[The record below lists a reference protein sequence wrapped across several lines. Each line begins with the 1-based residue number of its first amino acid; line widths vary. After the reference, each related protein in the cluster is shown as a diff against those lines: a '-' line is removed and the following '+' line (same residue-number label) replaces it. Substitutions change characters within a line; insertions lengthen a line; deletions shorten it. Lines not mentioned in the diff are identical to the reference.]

1 MSDAAPAAAPLAGR
15 VALVTGASRGIGRA
29 IALELGRLGATVV
42 GTSTTEA
49 GARGTGEALAAA
61 GVAGRGAVLDVGDAA
76 ASDALVEAIGKADG
90 PIAVLV
96 NNAGY
101 GLGGAVEELD
111 DAECRHVMETNFFG
125 TLNLIKAVLPSMRKR
140 RSGHI
145 INFSSMA
152 GIVGFPGFGLYNASK
167 FAVSGLTE
175 ALAGELAPFGIR
187 ATVVEPG
194 GFRTNFAGG
203 SLAIARNPMVEYAE
217 TAAAR
222 PRGMKE
228 HYHGTQQGDPAKAAA
243 AVISIVDVANPPV
256 HLLLGPD
263 AVAAARGKLERFGAE
278 IAAWES
284 LSSSTDYST

>member
-1 MSDAAPAAAPLAGR
+1 MAAAAR
-15 VALVTGASRGIGRA
+15 IWLVTGVSSGFGQELARQILARGD
-29 IALELGRLGATVV
+29 TVV
-42 GTSTTEA
+42 GTLRRKEQA
-49 GARGTGEALAAA
+49 AAFEALAP
-61 GVAGRGAVLDVGDAA
+61 GRAHARLLDVTDSAA
-76 ASDALVEAIGKADG
+76 IPPLVAAVERYIGSID
-90 PIAVLV
+90 VLV

-111 DAECRHVMETNFFG
+111 AAECRHVMETNFFG

-203 SLAIARNPMVEYAE
+203 SLAVARNPMPEYAD
-217 TAAAR
+217 TVAAR
-222 PRGMKE
+222 PRVMKE
-228 HYHGTQQGDPAKAAA
+228 HYHGTQRGDPAKAAA
-243 AVISIVDVANPPV
+243 AVLSIVGAESPPV

-278 IAAWES
+278 IAAWEA
-284 LSSSTDYST
+284 LSNSTDYSN

>member
-1 MSDAAPAAAPLAGR
+1 MAAAAR
-15 VALVTGASRGIGRA
+15 IWLVTGVSSGFGQELARA
-29 IALELGRLGATVV
+29 ILARGDTVV
-42 GTSTTEA
+42 GTLRRKEQA
-49 GARGTGEALAAA
+49 AAFEALAP
-61 GVAGRGAVLDVGDAA
+61 GRAHARLLDVTDSAA
-76 ASDALVEAIGKADG
+76 IPPLVAAVERDVG
-90 PIAVLV
+90 PVDVLV

-111 DAECRHVMETNFFG
+111 DSECRHVMETNFFG
-125 TLNLIKAVLPSMRKR
+125 TLNLVKAVLPSMRKR

-203 SLAIARNPMVEYAE
+203 SLAIARNPMPEYAE

-222 PRGMKE
+222 PRVMKDR
-228 HYHGTQQGDPAKAAA
+228 YHGTQQGDPAKAAA
-243 AVISIVDVANPPV
+243 AVISIVDAANPPV

-278 IAAWES
+278 ITAWEA
-284 LSSSTDYST
+284 LSSSTNYSN

>member
-1 MSDAAPAAAPLAGR
+1 MTAAAR
-15 VALVTGASRGIGRA
+15 IWLVTGVSSGFGQELARA
-29 IALELGRLGATVV
+29 ILATGDTVV
-42 GTSTTEA
+42 GTLRRREQA
-49 GARGTGEALAAA
+49 AAFEALAP
-61 GVAGRGAVLDVGDAA
+61 GRAHARLLDVTDSAA
-76 ASDALVEAIGKADG
+76 IPPLVAAVERDIG
-90 PIAVLV
+90 PIDVLV

-203 SLAIARNPMVEYAE
+203 SLAVARNPMPEYAE
-217 TAAAR
+217 TVAAR

-228 HYHGTQQGDPAKAAA
+228 HYHGTQRGDPAKAAA
-243 AVISIVDVANPPV
+243 AVLSIVGSANPPV

-278 IAAWES
+278 ITAWEAV
-284 LSSSTDYST
+284 SSSTDFSN

>member
-1 MSDAAPAAAPLAGR
+1 MTAAAR
-15 VALVTGASRGIGRA
+15 IWLVTGVSSGFGQELARA
-29 IALELGRLGATVV
+29 ILATGDTVV
-42 GTSTTEA
+42 GTLRRREQA
-49 GARGTGEALAAA
+49 AAFEALAP
-61 GVAGRGAVLDVGDAA
+61 GRAYARLLDVTDSAA
-76 ASDALVEAIGKADG
+76 IPPLVAAVERDIG
-90 PIAVLV
+90 PIDVLV

-203 SLAIARNPMVEYAE
+203 SLAVARNPMPEYAE
-217 TAAAR
+217 TVAAR

-228 HYHGTQQGDPAKAAA
+228 HYHGTQRGDPAKAAA
-243 AVISIVDVANPPV
+243 AVLSIVGSANPPV

-278 IAAWES
+278 ITAWEAV
-284 LSSSTDYST
+284 SSSTDFSN

>member
-1 MSDAAPAAAPLAGR
+1 MAAAAR
-15 VALVTGASRGIGRA
+15 IWLVTGVSSGFGQELAKAILARGD
-29 IALELGRLGATVV
+29 TVV
-42 GTSTTEA
+42 GTLRRKEQVPA
-49 GARGTGEALAAA
+49 FEALAP
-61 GVAGRGAVLDVGDAA
+61 GRAHARLLDVTDSVAIPP
-76 ASDALVEAIGKADG
+76 LVEAVERDIG
-90 PIAVLV
+90 PIDVLV

-125 TLNLIKAVLPSMRKR
+125 TLNLIKAVLPRFRARKA
-140 RSGHI
+140 GHI

-152 GIVGFPGFGLYNASK
+152 GIVGIPGVGLYNAAK
-167 FAVSGLTE
+167 FAVSGLSE
-175 ALAGELAPFGIR
+175 ALAAELAPFGIR
-187 ATVVEPG
+187 VTVVEPG

-203 SLAIARNPMVEYAE
+203 SLVLARRPMAEYDG
-217 TAAAR
+217 TPAAR

-243 AVISIVDVANPPV
+243 AVMAIVDAGNPPV

-278 IAAWES
+278 ITAWES
-284 LSSSTDYST
+284 LSSSTNYSN

>member
-1 MSDAAPAAAPLAGR
+1 MADTARIWLI
-15 VALVTGASRGIGRA
+15 TGVSSGFG
-29 IALELGRLGATVV
+29 LELARCVLQRGDVVV
-42 GTSTTEA
+42 GTLRRAGQAADFEALAPGRAHARVLDVTEA
-49 GARGTGEALAAA
+49 GAITP
-61 GVAGRGAVLDVGDAA
+61 
-76 ASDALVEAIGKADG
+76 LVEGIEQGIG
-90 PIAVLV
+90 PIGVLV

-111 DAECRHVMETNFFG
+111 DAECRRVMETNFFG
-125 TLNLIKAVLPSMRKR
+125 TLNLIKAVLPHFRRRKA
-140 RSGHI
+140 GHI
-145 INFSSMA
+145 VNFSSMA
-152 GIVGFPGFGLYNASK
+152 GIVGIPGFGLYSASK

-203 SLAIARNPMVEYAE
+203 SLALARNPMPEYAD
-217 TAAAR
+217 TAAGR

-243 AVISIVDVANPPV
+243 AVVAIVDAAQPPV

-263 AVAAARGKLERFGAE
+263 AVAAARKKLERFGAE
-278 IAAWES
+278 IAAWET
-284 LSSSTDYST
+284 LSSSTDLSSRGMTA

>member
-1 MSDAAPAAAPLAGR
+1 MATAARIWLITGVSSGFGQELA
-15 VALVTGASRGIGRA
+15 RA
-29 IALELGRLGATVV
+29 ILARGDTVV
-42 GTSTTEA
+42 GTLRRKEQA
-49 GARGTGEALAAA
+49 AAFEALAP
-61 GVAGRGAVLDVGDAA
+61 GRAHARLLDVTDSAA
-76 ASDALVEAIGKADG
+76 IPPLVAAVERDIG
-90 PIAVLV
+90 PIDVLV

-111 DAECRHVMETNFFG
+111 DGECRHVMETNFFG

-203 SLAIARNPMVEYAE
+203 SLAIARNPMPEYAE

-222 PRGMKE
+222 PRVMKE
-228 HYHGTQQGDPAKAAA
+228 HYHGTQRGDPAKAAA
-243 AVISIVDVANPPV
+243 AVIAIVDAANPPV

-278 IAAWES
+278 ITAWEV
-284 LSSSTDYST
+284 LSNSTDFSN

>member
-1 MSDAAPAAAPLAGR
+1 MWLI
-15 VALVTGASRGIGRA
+15 TGVSSGFG
-29 IALELGRLGATVV
+29 LELARAVLERGDTVV
-42 GTSTTEA
+42 GTMRRPEQ
-49 GARGTGEALAAA
+49 
-61 GVAGRGAVLDVGDAA
+61 VAGFASLAPGRAEARILDVTDA
-76 ASDALVEAIGKADG
+76 SAIGPLVDGIERDVG

-125 TLNLIKAVLPSMRKR
+125 TLNLIKAVLPHFR
-140 RSGHI
+140 RRRAGHI
-145 INFSSMA
+145 VNFSSMA
-152 GIVGFPGFGLYNASK
+152 GIVGIPGFGLYNASK

-187 ATVVEPG
+187 VTVVEPG

-203 SLAIARNPMVEYAE
+203 SLALARNPMPEYAE
-217 TAAAR
+217 TAAGR

-243 AVISIVDVANPPV
+243 AVIHVVDAAKPPV

-263 AVAAARGKLERFGAE
+263 AVVAARKKIERFSAE
-278 IAAWES
+278 IDAWEA
-284 LSSSTDYST
+284 LSTGTSYST

>member
-1 MSDAAPAAAPLAGR
+1 MATAARIWLITGVSSGFGQELA
-15 VALVTGASRGIGRA
+15 RA
-29 IALELGRLGATVV
+29 ILARGDTVV
-42 GTSTTEA
+42 GTLRRKEQA
-49 GARGTGEALAAA
+49 AAFEALAP
-61 GVAGRGAVLDVGDAA
+61 GRAHARLLDVTDSAA
-76 ASDALVEAIGKADG
+76 IPPLVAAVERDIGPVD
-90 PIAVLV
+90 VLV

-111 DAECRHVMETNFFG
+111 DGECRHVMETNFFG

-203 SLAIARNPMVEYAE
+203 SLAIARNPMPEYAE

-222 PRGMKE
+222 PRVMKE
-228 HYHGTQQGDPAKAAA
+228 HYHGTQRGDPAKAAA
-243 AVISIVDVANPPV
+243 AVIAIVDAANPPV

-263 AVAAARGKLERFGAE
+263 AVAAARGKLDRFGAE
-278 IAAWES
+278 ITAWET
-284 LSSSTDYST
+284 LSNSTDFST

>member
-1 MSDAAPAAAPLAGR
+1 MGR
-15 VALVTGASRGIGRA
+15 TSRVWLITGVSSGFG
-29 IALELGRLGATVV
+29 LELARAVLERGDTVV
-42 GTSTTEA
+42 GTMRRPEQMSSFA
-49 GARGTGEALAAA
+49 SLAPGRAHARL
-61 GVAGRGAVLDVGDAA
+61 LDVTDAA
-76 ASDALVEAIGKADG
+76 AIGPLVDGIERDVG

-111 DAECRHVMETNFFG
+111 EAECRHVMETNFFG
-125 TLNLIKAVLPSMRKR
+125 TLNLIKALLPHFRGR
-140 RSGHI
+140 RAGHI
-145 INFSSMA
+145 VNFSSMA
-152 GIVGFPGFGLYNASK
+152 GIVGIPGFGLYNASK

-203 SLAIARNPMVEYAE
+203 SLALARSPMPEYAD
-217 TAAAR
+217 TAAGR

-243 AVISIVDVANPPV
+243 AVIHVVEAEKPPV

-263 AVAAARGKLERFGAE
+263 AVAAARKKIERFSDE
-278 IAAWES
+278 IEAWEA
-284 LSSSTDYST
+284 LSTGTSYST